1 MAAFNRDDD
10 WDRRSRRRF
19 RIQQDVQYERLRGLR
34 VLDAGT
40 GKTLDMSSTALRFT
54 TAIPLRP
61 GDKVKVA
68 MNWPVLLDATC
79 HLKMVIHGW
88 VLRSD
93 TGTATVTIGHYELRN
108 ARCRSVLLSLPQQ
121 RTRQRRTGLNSPG
134 KARR

>member
-1 MAAFNRDDD
+1 MRIAASIRDD
-10 WDRRSRRRF
+10 WDRRARRRF
-19 RIQQDVQYERLRGLR
+19 RIQQDVRYERLRGLR

-40 GKTLDMSSTALRFT
+40 GKTLDMSSNALRFT

-88 VLRSD
+88 VLRSN
-93 TGTATVTIGHYELRN
+93 TSTATVTIGHYELRTR
-108 ARCRSVLLSLPQQ
+108 ATDSPIFLS
-121 RTRQRRTGLNSPG
+121 RNTGPANDAQL
-134 KARR
+134 